1 MCDGE
6 MANERQDNIY
16 IHWDV
21 NLKLR
26 RVMCVD
32 SAWSFI

>member
-1 MCDGE
+1 MCGGR
-6 MANERQDNIY
+6 MAHERQDNIY

-32 SAWSFI
+32 SV